1 MRIRG
6 SIHSQITTTGRL
18 VEQDAQ
24 RQTSVRV
31 NNKAIQRKLLVERDL
46 TYERDLAIAQ
56 ESEEAD
62 KNLRTLKAVKY
73 NKL

>member
-46 TYERDLAIAQ
+46 TYERALAIAQ
-56 ESEEAD
+56 EAD